1 MYHLVFVSL
10 QNLSKSLIFQ
20 IKFKKKGQISKKIR
34 QGTTRVPKNQLQ
46 VKFID
51 HLLSCSASDI

>member
-20 IKFKKKGQISKKIR
+20 IKSKKKRQITKKIR
-34 QGTTRVPKNQLQ
+34 QGTIKVPKNQLQ
-46 VKFID
+46 VKFIKN
-51 HLLSCSASDI
+51 S

>member
-10 QNLSKSLIFQ
+10 QNLSKNLIFQ
-20 IKFKKKGQISKKIR
+20 IKLKNKDKLLKKIR
-34 QGTTRVPKNQLQ
+34 QGTVRVPKNQLQ